1 MLLVGLIV
9 GGAEGVCEIDGSA
22 VGLKVKEGAN
32 VGCAMGLLVGF
43 AKGVSVGLWLT
54 DGAAETVGSKV
65 GLFVVPMAA

>member
-9 GGAEGVCEIDGSA
+9 GAAEGVCEIDGST

-43 AKGVSVGLWLT
+43 AVT